1 MIGKITFAGSSSPM
15 ANEDAAKAQWEILRQ
30 SVGEMIQRYE
40 QLQAE
45 YRQLEGNYQALE
57 EQYQQQLDA
66 YQALGQQH
74 EKLKLAQGLGAD
86 PELAKETKAKINL
99 MLREIDTCIAL
110 LNE

>member
-1 MIGKITFAGSSSPM
+1 M
-15 ANEDAAKAQWEILRQ
+15 ANEDAAKAQWDILHQR
-30 SVGEMIQRYE
+30 VGEMVQRYE
-40 QLQAE
+40 QLQAA

-57 EQYQQQLDA
+57 EQLHQQLEA

-74 EKLKLAQGLGAD
+74 ERLKLAQGLGAD
-86 PELAKETKAKINL
+86 PGLAKETKAKINL